1 MSVAAAHAAAF
12 YAEVAESGLVFTIRD
27 EGGFPAPMVGSGTRS
42 QPFWSKRSRV
52 ERIIKNV
59 AAYQEMYVVEVA
71 REDWFD
77 KWLPGL
83 ESDGMLVGVNWS
95 GKGATGYDL
104 SPSDAARN
112 VRALMQG

>member
-1 MSVAAAHAAAF
+1 MSVAAAQAAAF
-12 YAEVAESGLVFTIRD
+12 YAEVADSAVVFTVRD
-27 EGGFPAPMVGSGTRS
+27 EEGFAAPLDRAGFRS
-42 QPFWSKRSRV
+42 QPFWSKRSRA

-59 AAYQEMYVVEVA
+59 AAYQDMYVVEVTLG
-71 REDWFD
+71 DWFN

-83 ESDGMLVGVNWS
+83 ESDGMLVGINWS

-112 VRALMQG
+112 VQVLIQS

>member
-1 MSVAAAHAAAF
+1 MSVAAAQTAAF

-27 EGGFPAPMVGSGTRS
+27 EEGFPAPMGRSGVRS
-42 QPFWSKRSRV
+42 QPFWSKRSRA

-59 AAYQEMYVVEVA
+59 AAYQDMYVVEVT
-71 REDWFD
+71 RDDWLN

-83 ESDGMLVGVNWS
+83 ESDGMLVGINWS